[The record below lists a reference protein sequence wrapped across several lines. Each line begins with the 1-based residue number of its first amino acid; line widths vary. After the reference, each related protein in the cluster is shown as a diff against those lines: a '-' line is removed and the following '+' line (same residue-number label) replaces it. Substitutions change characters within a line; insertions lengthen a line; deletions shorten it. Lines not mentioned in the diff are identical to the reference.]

1 MFPSWTAHDA
11 NRDNRFRTLRRAY
24 TSCGIT
30 ENGKTPAAARP
41 EFLVFEKGT
50 CRRIGVLV
58 AFASSC
64 GIANR
69 STAGALRRAAARPYS
84 AFHAGLRAD
93 AGLCSG
99 HARLRIDLLVA
110 AARHPALH
118 VALALCAAP
127 DLGVG

>member
-58 AFASSC
+58 AFASGC

-69 STAGALRRAAARPYS
+69 TAGALMRAAAGPYS
-84 AFHAGLRAD
+84 AFHAGLRVD

-99 HARLRIDLLVA
+99 RARLRIELLVA
-110 AARHPALH
+110 AARDPALH
-118 VALALCAAP
+118 ITLALCAAT
-127 DLGVG
+127 DLSVG